1 MAACSRPYL
10 GCGRNGGEHQS
21 MMWPL
26 CHVCELIKSIGSI
39 AIFLLQPLN
48 DGAQGGHCTQRL
60 VHGTADAWEAIL
72 AVEIASL
79 PRPLRRIHQCDRFL
93 QHGISGHQKCFEDL
107 VGQRSSSGPFLL
119 PKTSRENE
127 MNPSI
132 CSGTPPFQDGVSKPF
147 PLSYAATKK
156 KKNFFLP
163 DPFIAFHDFFHTD
176 ASSRKKKSCDTYSNG
191 SVPA

>member
-1 MAACSRPYL
+1 M
-10 GCGRNGGEHQS
+10 
-21 MMWPL
+21 
-26 CHVCELIKSIGSI
+26 
-39 AIFLLQPLN
+39 
-48 DGAQGGHCTQRL
+48 
-60 VHGTADAWEAIL
+60 

-79 PRPLRRIHQCDRFL
+79 PRPLRRIHQCDRLL

-147 PLSYAATKK
+147 PLSYAAHQK

-176 ASSRKKKSCDTYSNG
+176 ASSRKKKVAILIQMGAFRRENQPLAVIRRDRNWMRIFILSTPTRGWDQ
-191 SVPA
+191 

>member
-1 MAACSRPYL
+1 M
-10 GCGRNGGEHQS
+10 
-21 MMWPL
+21 
-26 CHVCELIKSIGSI
+26 
-39 AIFLLQPLN
+39 
-48 DGAQGGHCTQRL
+48 
-60 VHGTADAWEAIL
+60 

-79 PRPLRRIHQCDRFL
+79 PRPLRRIHRCDRLL

-147 PLSYAATKK
+147 PLSYAAHQK
-156 KKNFFLP
+156 KKNSFCL
-163 DPFIAFHDFFHTD
+163 IH
-176 ASSRKKKSCDTYSNG
+176 SSLFTTSSTQTRQAEKKKVAILIQMGAFRRENQPLAVIRRARNWMRIFILSTPTRGWDQ
-191 SVPA
+191 